1 MIAWL
6 HGVVRTK
13 GIDSVVLDVNG
24 VGYRLLVSLRTLER
38 MSPVGDQCQLSVHT
52 NVREDA
58 IQLFGFLNDGERSVF
73 LQLLSVSGVGPKTAL
88 SALSLYPADELR
100 AIVVD
105 GDLTRLC
112 RVSGVGKKTAQR
124 VILELGEKLMG
135 IDIEGS
141 PPLGGK
147 FQLLDDLRL
156 ALADL
161 GYTSKQAEKL
171 TESLAPKAKQGA
183 SLEELLKEAL
193 GLVRS

>member
-6 HGVVRTK
+6 NGVVRTK
-13 GIDSVVLDVNG
+13 GIDSIVLDVNG
-24 VGYRLLVSLRTLER
+24 VGYQLIVSLRTLER
-38 MSPVGDQCQLSVHT
+38 MAPVGDECQLSVHT

-100 AIVVD
+100 QIVVD

-124 VILELGEKLMG
+124 VNLELGEKLMG
-135 IDIEGS
+135 IDIDGS
-141 PPLGGK
+141 PAIGGK
-147 FQLLDDLRL
+147 SQMLEDLRL

-161 GYTSKQAEKL
+161 GYTTKQAEKL
-171 TESLAPKAKQGA
+171 TESLAPKAKRGA

>member
-6 HGVVRTK
+6 NGVVRTK
-13 GIDSVVLDVNG
+13 GIDSIVLDVNG
-24 VGYRLLVSLRTLER
+24 VGYQLIVSLRTLER
-38 MSPVGDQCQLSVHT
+38 MAPVGDECQLSVHT

-100 AIVVD
+100 QIVVD

-135 IDIEGS
+135 IDIDGS
-141 PPLGGK
+141 PAIGGK
-147 FQLLDDLRL
+147 SQMLEDLRL

-161 GYTSKQAEKL
+161 GYTTKQAEKL
-171 TESLAPKAKQGA
+171 TESLAPKAKRGA

>member
-6 HGVVRTK
+6 NGVVRTK

-38 MSPVGDQCQLSVHT
+38 MPSVGEDCQLSVHT

-100 AIVVD
+100 SIVVD

-141 PPLGGK
+141 PALGGK
-147 FQLLDDLRL
+147 SQMLDDLRL